1 MTKWMLILALG
12 VAALP
17 GQTKAVKPIVRLIAT
32 GGTIAHV
39 RPGFTPDTRITGHE
53 LLQSIPQLGQYAQ
66 IEVEEFS
73 KIGSGDFS
81 TTMLV
86 ALAKRINQIFANEP
100 AYTRWWSPSA
110 PTRLEEVAL
119 LPGPDGQERQA
130 CDPDSGPAAARN
142 AGRRWRHESA
152 RCRPRRGRSANAAA
166 WAFSGVVNDEIHAAR
181 DVRKNISHRVDAWNS
196 GDLGD
201 LGMVDKDRVSYY
213 RRPIRKH
220 TTESEFDVS
229 GLTDLPKVYILYSYV
244 GADAVLVDAAVKQG
258 GAKGIVMAAFPT
270 GTGAPEQADALLK
283 VAATGIPVVD
293 SQRGGRGRPANRYP
307 EFVDGDNLT
316 PQQARLL
323 LTLALTKTT
332 NKESNR
338 KNLCQNTSCA
348 TGCVYSIVDTRPCV
362 RICWGGARKP
372 LHQGG

>member
-1 MTKWMLILALG
+1 MMKWMSLLILG

-17 GQTKAVKPIVRLIAT
+17 GQQKPQHEKPMVRLIAT

-53 LLQSIPQLGQYAQ
+53 LLESIPQLGEYAR

-86 ALAKRINQIFANEP
+86 ALAKRVNEIFAKEP
-100 AYTRWWSPSA
+100 GVSA
-110 PTRLEEVAL
+110 VVVSIGSNALEEVAYFLDLTVKSDKPVILTAAQRLHGTLGADGDMNL
-119 LPGPDGQERQA
+119 LDAVRVA
-130 CDPDSGPAAARN
+130 VDPQT
-142 AGRRWRHESA
+142 
-152 RCRPRRGRSANAAA
+152 RGMGVL
-166 WAFSGVVNDEIHAAR
+166 GVVNDEIHAAR
-181 DVRKNISHRVDAWNS
+181 DIRKNISHRVDAWNS
-196 GDLGD
+196 GDVGD

-213 RRPIRKH
+213 RRTIRKH

-244 GADAVLVDAAVKQG
+244 GADAVLVNAAVKEG
-258 GAKGIVMAAFPT
+258 HAKGIVLAAFPT
-270 GTGAPEQADALLK
+270 GTGAPDQASALLQ
-283 VAATGIPVVD
+283 VAAAGIPVVD

-307 EFVDGDNLT
+307 EFIDGDNLT

-323 LTLALTKTT
+323 LMLALTKTSD
-332 NKESNR
+332 KKSIE
-338 KNLCQNTSCA
+338 KMFQ
-348 TGCVYSIVDTRPCV
+348 VY
-362 RICWGGARKP
+362 
-372 LHQGG
+372 